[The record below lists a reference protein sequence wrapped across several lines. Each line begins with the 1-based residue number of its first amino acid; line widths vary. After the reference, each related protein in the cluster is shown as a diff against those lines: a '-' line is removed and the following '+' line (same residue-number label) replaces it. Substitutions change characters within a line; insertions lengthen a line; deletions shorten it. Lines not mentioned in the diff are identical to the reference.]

1 MFAGFVTMIHDN
13 TQLPQI
19 DVAGVML
26 SPGRKHKLGY
36 RKKTTYYLPS
46 PYTDCTNKIPPAM
59 QAMFKLYEGADYAYS
74 QSLCITLCMQAY
86 M

>member
-1 MFAGFVTMIHDN
+1 MSAGFVAMIHDN

-26 SPGRKHKLGY
+26 ATGRKHKLGY
-36 RKKTTYYLPS
+36 RKKTTYFLPS
-46 PYTDCTNKIPPAM
+46 PYTDCTNKIPLAM
-59 QAMFKLYEGADYAYS
+59 QAMFQQYEGADYAYS
-74 QSLCITLCMQAY
+74 QSVCYTLCIQAY